1 MKPNTIG
8 RLVISPLLVI
18 ASLAV
23 SVQAEAIEILSWSQ
37 LAELPPIKGQAI
49 QPGLA
54 GAFCGIHN
62 DALIIAGGANFA
74 RPVWESSKVWHD
86 DIYVLVKESEG
97 SASAD
102 ESYRWITGFKL
113 ERPMAYGASVSS
125 RYGIVCIGGND
136 SERTYSQ
143 VFLLQWDPQSRDIT
157 RTSLPS
163 LPDTCAYSSAA
174 MIADTIYVVGGT
186 AGLGLETAKRNFW
199 SLDMSRLND
208 PGSFKWKQVLAWP
221 GPPRAFAIAV
231 AQHNG
236 TTDCLYVI
244 SGRRINT
251 EEESNPQVQFLTD
264 VYEFAPANYEPEKY
278 NPQTDTYTGKVNPW
292 RKRKD
297 VPRCVMAGTA
307 ISVGQSH
314 IIMLGGDDGSL
325 YHKVDELK
333 DDHPGFPKEAVLYHT
348 ITDTWTSA
356 GSIPVNHLTTT
367 AVRWGTDPVSDPI
380 VIPSGEIRPRVR
392 SPKVWHV
399 RLPKSGKHFGM
410 IDFSAVGIYLSVI
423 IGVGVFFSFRN
434 KNSDDFF
441 RGGQR
446 VPWLVAGLSIFATML
461 SSITFIAIPAKA
473 YATDWVY
480 FIYNMT
486 AIAITPLVILL
497 FLPFFRK
504 IDATSAYEYLER
516 RFNRPARL
524 FASASFILFQIGRM
538 AVVMYLPAL
547 ALAAITPMSEYQCIL
562 LMGVLCIIY
571 CTMGGLQ
578 AVVWTDT
585 IQTCV
590 LLGGALISLALII
603 SRVDGGVSGF
613 ISTAVSHN
621 KFQVINWD
629 FSSMS
634 FATAALWVVVL
645 GGITQNLVPYTSDM
659 AIVQRYMSVRDMS
672 SAKRAIWT
680 NAIAVLPASLLFFGV
695 GTALFVFYLH
705 NPGRLDPGS
714 KTDAIFPLFIAREL
728 PAGTAGLVVAG
739 IFAAAQ
745 STISTSMNS
754 TSTALVTDFIR
765 PLNLIQSERGYL
777 RLARVSTF
785 ALGVLG
791 TVLALLFASSN
802 IRSLWDQFM
811 KILGLFGG
819 SMCGLFCLGI
829 FTKRANGPGAIMGAV
844 AGAAGVFLVEQ
855 YTDIH
860 FLLYAFVG
868 IMVCCLCGYF
878 ASAMFPA
885 STKSIAGLTIH
896 TLNRFEIMRKKSS
909 YE

>member
-1 MKPNTIG
+1 
-8 RLVISPLLVI
+8 VI

-23 SVQAEAIEILSWSQ
+23 SVQGKGLEILNWSQ
-37 LAELPPIKGQAI
+37 LPELPPLQGQAI

-54 GAFCGIHN
+54 GPFCGIHN
-62 DALIIAGGANFA
+62 DALIVAGGANFP
-74 RPVWESSKVWHD
+74 RPVWESKKVWHD
-86 DIYVLVKESEG
+86 DIYVLVKKSGG
-97 SASAD
+97 SAPGD
-102 ESYRWITGFKL
+102 GSYRWITGFKL
-113 ERPMAYGASVSS
+113 GKPIAYGASVSS
-125 RYGIVCIGGND
+125 RHGVVCIGGND

-143 VFLLQWDPQSRDIT
+143 VFLLQWDTDSKDIT

-174 MIADTIYVVGGT
+174 IIGDNIYVVGGT
-186 AGLGLETAKRNFW
+186 AGLGLETARRNFW

-208 PGSFKWKQVLAWP
+208 PGSFKWKQVLPWP
-221 GPPRAFAIAV
+221 GPSRAFAIAS

-244 SGRRINT
+244 SGRRMNA
-251 EEESNPQVQFLTD
+251 EAGGSAQVQFLTD
-264 VYEFAPANYEPEKY
+264 VYEFTPANYEPEKY
-278 NPQTDTYTGKVNPW
+278 NPENGTYTGKVIPW

-297 VPRCVMAGTA
+297 VPRCVMAGTGMN
-307 ISVGQSH
+307 VGQSH
-314 IIMLGGDDGSL
+314 IVVLGGADGSL

-333 DDHPGFPKEAVLYHT
+333 DDHPGFPKEALLYHT

-356 GSIPVNHLTTT
+356 GSIPINHVTTT

-392 SPKVWHV
+392 SPKVWQV
-399 RLPKSGKHFGM
+399 RLLRSGERFGVV
-410 IDFSAVGIYLSVI
+410 DFSAIGIYLSAM

-473 YATDWVY
+473 YATNWVY
-480 FIYNMT
+480 FMYNMT

-504 IDATSAYEYLER
+504 INATSAYEYLEK

-524 FASASFILFQIGRM
+524 FASASFIFFQIGRM

-547 ALAAITPMSEYQCIL
+547 ALAAITPMSEHQCIF
-562 LMGVLCIIY
+562 LMGMLSIIY

-585 IQTCV
+585 IQTFV
-590 LLGGALISLALII
+590 LMGGALVSLALIV
-603 SRVDGGVSGF
+603 SRIDGGVGGF
-613 ISTAVSHN
+613 ISTAATHN
-621 KFQVINWD
+621 KFHMINWD

-634 FATAALWVVVL
+634 FATTALWVVVL
-645 GGITQNLVPYTSDM
+645 GGIAQNLVPYTSDM
-659 AIVQRYMSVRDMS
+659 AVVQRYMSVRDMP
-672 SAKRAIWT
+672 SARRAIWT

-695 GTALFVFYLH
+695 GTALFVFYQH
-705 NPGRLDPGS
+705 NPGRLDPVF

-728 PAGTAGLVVAG
+728 PAGIAGLVAAG
-739 IFAAAQ
+739 VFAAAQ

-785 ALGVLG
+785 ILGALGI
-791 TVLALLFASSN
+791 VLALLFASSD
-802 IRSLWDQFM
+802 IKSLWDQFM

-829 FTKRANGPGAIMGAV
+829 FTKRANGPGAIIGAL

-855 YTDIH
+855 YTDVH
-860 FLLYAFVG
+860 LLLYAFVG
-868 IMVCCLCGYF
+868 IAFCCICGYF

-885 STKSIAGLTIH
+885 SKKSIAGLTIY
-896 TLNRFEIMRKKSS
+896 TLETRISQVNPRKK
-909 YE
+909 

>member
-1 MKPNTIG
+1 MKLNTIV
-8 RLVISPLLVI
+8 RLITRSLLVI
-18 ASLAV
+18 ASLAISAQGKGREV
-23 SVQAEAIEILSWSQ
+23 LNWSQ
-37 LAELPPIKGQAI
+37 FAGLPPIKGQAI

-62 DALIIAGGANFA
+62 DALIIAGGANFP
-74 RPVWESSKVWHD
+74 RPVWESKKVWHD
-86 DIYVLVKESEG
+86 DIYVLVKKSGG
-97 SASAD
+97 SAPGD

-113 ERPMAYGASVSS
+113 EKPMAYGASVSS
-125 RYGIVCIGGND
+125 RHGVVCIGGND

-143 VFLLQWDPQSRDIT
+143 VFLLQWDPENKEIT
-157 RTSLPS
+157 KTSLPS
-163 LPDTCAYSSAA
+163 LPDSCACSSAA
-174 MIADTIYVVGGT
+174 MIGDNIYVVGGT

-208 PGSFKWKQVLAWP
+208 PGSFKWKQVLPWP
-221 GPPRAFAIAV
+221 GPSRAFAIAV

-244 SGRRINT
+244 SGRRMNA
-251 EEESNPQVQFLTD
+251 EAGGNAQVQFLTD
-264 VYEFAPANYEPEKY
+264 VYEFTPVVYEPEKY
-278 NPQTDTYTGKVNPW
+278 NPETDTYTGKANPW

-307 ISVGQSH
+307 INVGQSH
-314 IIMLGGDDGSL
+314 IVVLGGDDGSL
-325 YHKVDELK
+325 YHKVDELR
-333 DDHPGFPKEAVLYHT
+333 DTHPGFPKEALMYHT

-356 GSIPVNHLTTT
+356 GSIPINHVTTT

-380 VIPSGEIRPRVR
+380 IIPSGEIRPRVR
-392 SPKVWHV
+392 SPKVWQV
-399 RLPKSGKHFGM
+399 SLLKSGERFGV
-410 IDFSAVGIYLSVI
+410 IDFSAIGIYLSAM

-480 FIYNMT
+480 FMYNMT
-486 AIAITPLVILL
+486 AIAITPLVILW

-504 IDATSAYEYLER
+504 IDATSAYEYLEK

-524 FASASFILFQIGRM
+524 FASTSFILFQIGRM

-547 ALAAITPMSEYQCIL
+547 ALAAITPMSEHQCIF
-562 LMGVLCIIY
+562 LMGMLSIIY
-571 CTMGGLQ
+571 CTMGGLK

-585 IQTCV
+585 IQTFV
-590 LLGGALISLALII
+590 LLGGALISLALIV
-603 SRVDGGVSGF
+603 SRVDGGVGGF
-613 ISTAVSHN
+613 ISTAATHN
-621 KFQVINWD
+621 KFHMMNWD

-634 FATAALWVVVL
+634 FATTALWVVVL
-645 GGITQNLVPYTSDM
+645 GGIAQNLVPYTSDM
-659 AIVQRYMSVRDMS
+659 SVVQRYMSVRDMP

-695 GTALFVFYLH
+695 GTALFVFYQH
-705 NPGRLDPGS
+705 NPSRLDPVF

-728 PAGTAGLVVAG
+728 PTGIAGLVVAG
-739 IFAAAQ
+739 VFAAAQ

-765 PLNLIQSERGYL
+765 PLSLIQSERGYL
-777 RLARVSTF
+777 RLGRVSTF
-785 ALGVLG
+785 TLGLLG
-791 TVLALLFASSN
+791 MVLALLFASSN
-802 IRSLWDQFM
+802 IKSLWDQFI

-829 FTKRANGPGAIMGAV
+829 FTKRANGPGAIIGAL
-844 AGAAGVFLVEQ
+844 AGAAGVFVVEQ

-860 FLLYAFVG
+860 FLLYALVG
-868 IMVCCLCGYF
+868 ITVCCLCGYF
-878 ASAMFPA
+878 ASSMFSA
-885 STKSIAGLTIH
+885 SRKSIAGLSIH
-896 TLNRFEIMRKKSS
+896 TLQKT
-909 YE
+909 

>member
-1 MKPNTIG
+1 MKSNTVVKLIT
-8 RLVISPLLVI
+8 RWLLVMVP
-18 ASLAV
+18 SVV
-23 SVQAEAIEILSWSQ
+23 SIDAKAMEVLNWSV
-37 LAELPPIKGQAI
+37 LAELPPAEAKTV

-74 RPVWESSKVWHD
+74 PPVWDSPKVWHD
-86 DIYVLVKESEG
+86 DIYVLIKESDG
-97 SASAD
+97 STGGD
-102 ESYRWITGFKL
+102 VSYRWITGFKL
-113 ERPMAYGASVSS
+113 ERPLAYGACVSS
-125 RYGIVCIGGND
+125 KYGAVCIGGSD

-143 VFLLQWDPQSRDIT
+143 VFLLQWDAGKKAVT

-163 LPDTCAYSSAA
+163 LPDTSACSSAA
-174 MIADTIYVVGGT
+174 MIGDTVYVVGGT
-186 AGLGLETAKRNFW
+186 TGPGPETATKNFW
-199 SLDMSRLND
+199 SLDMSRFND
-208 PGSFKWKQVLAWP
+208 PGSFQWKPVLPWP
-221 GPPRAFAIAV
+221 GPSRAFAVAA

-236 TTDCLYVI
+236 TTDCLYVM

-251 EEESNPQVQFLTD
+251 EDENHSQVQFLTD
-264 VYEFAPANYEPEKY
+264 VYEFSPALYEPANY
-278 NPQTDTYTGKVNPW
+278 NPQTDTYTGPVSPW
-292 RKRKD
+292 RKRRD

-307 ISVGQSH
+307 MNVGQSH
-314 IIMLGGDDGSL
+314 IVVLGGDDGSL
-325 YHKVDELK
+325 YDKADELK
-333 DDHPGFPKEAVLYHT
+333 DEHPGFPREALMYHT
-348 ITDTWTSA
+348 ITDTWTIA
-356 GSIPVNHLTTT
+356 GSMPVSHVTTT
-367 AVRWGTDPVSDPI
+367 AVRWGTDSVTDPI
-380 VIPSGEIRPRVR
+380 VIPGGEIRPRVR
-392 SPKVWHV
+392 SAKVWEI
-399 RLPKSGKHFGM
+399 RLREGSKHLGA
-410 IDFSAVGIYLSVI
+410 IDFCAIGLYLLVMVA
-423 IGVGVFFSFRN
+423 VGVFFSFRN
-434 KNSDDFF
+434 ANTNDFF

-461 SSITFIAIPAKA
+461 SSITFIAIPAKS

-504 IDATSAYEYLER
+504 IDATSAYEYLEK

-547 ALAAITPMSEYQCIL
+547 ALAAITPMSENQCIL

-571 CTMGGLQ
+571 CTMGGLE

-590 LLGGALISLALII
+590 LLGGALISVVLII
-603 SRVDGGVSGF
+603 SHVGGDF
-613 ISTAVSHN
+613 ISTAVAYN
-621 KFQVINWD
+621 KFHIANWD

-634 FATAALWVVVL
+634 LATTALWVVVL
-645 GGITQNLVPYTSDM
+645 GGIAQNLVPYTSDM
-659 AIVQRYMSVRDMS
+659 AVVQRYMSVRDMG
-672 SAKRAIWT
+672 SARRAIWT

-695 GTALFVFYLH
+695 GTALFVFYQH
-705 NPGRLDPGS
+705 NPDRLDPTL

-728 PAGTAGLVVAG
+728 PPGIAGLVVAG

-765 PLNLIQSERGYL
+765 PLNLIGSERGYL

-785 ALGVLG
+785 ALGTLG
-791 TVLALLFASSN
+791 TVLALLFASSD

-829 FTKRANGPGAIMGAV
+829 FTKRANGPGAIIGALV
-844 AGAAGVFLVEQ
+844 GAAAVFFVER
-855 YTDIH
+855 YTDVH
-860 FLLYAFVG
+860 LLLYAFVG
-868 IMVCCLCGYF
+868 IAVCCLCGYA
-878 ASAMFPA
+878 ASVLFRA
-885 STKSIAGLTIH
+885 SGKSVAGLTIH
-896 TLNRFEIMRKKSS
+896 TLEKT
-909 YE
+909 